1 MDTLTDL
8 LVILFYL
15 SALYTALGLLA
26 AAAAGIDR
34 LGAWRHWRSL
44 PEVQRRPRR
53 TRRRIDRDQPGAV
66 RRPLAA
72 VGRAQVQGVS

>member
-26 AAAAGIDR
+26 AATAGIDR
-34 LGAWRHWRSL
+34 LGAWRPRRPST
-44 PEVQRRPRR
+44 QRRPNR
-53 TRRRIDRDQPGAV
+53 RRRIGRIERGETRRAISAAKVQLQALGA
-66 RRPLAA
+66 A
-72 VGRAQVQGVS
+72 